1 MFVLKNVCF
10 SRDFVCV
17 CAEFMLNCVCVS
29 AGIVGVL
36 VLKNV

>member
-1 MFVLKNVCF
+1 M
-10 SRDFVCV
+10 CV

-36 VLKNV
+36 VLKNVCVSAGNL